1 MEKRFNKIIKRDG
14 RIVEF
19 EPQKIA
25 DSIFSSAQDIGGSD
39 RELSQKLAEE
49 VILLLNEKF
58 GLERKLDGSNGSEL
72 KLEDQKIDQKI
83 DPKMDQK
90 IDQKIDSKGDEF
102 IPTTSLV
109 QDLVERVLMES
120 GHVKTAKSFIL
131 YHHKKNEERERRS
144 LILGQKIADDNLN
157 FTDEALK
164 ILERRYLH
172 KDEFG
177 NVVENP
183 RQMLRRVADKVASA
197 DALYGSGKDDI
208 QKASDRFFDLMSD
221 LYFLPNSPTLTN
233 AGNKVQQL
241 SSCFVL
247 PVDDNMDCIF
257 RTLST
262 SAIIHQRGG
271 GTGFSF
277 SRLRPKNDL
286 VGRHFGVASGPVSF
300 MGVYDRALD
309 VIKQGGIRPG
319 ANMAVLRVDHPD
331 ILRFIE
337 SKREKASLKNFNISV
352 AITDRFMKAV
362 EDDREYYLKNPRTEK
377 FVGKLRAKDV
387 FSVITQNAWKTGDP
401 GLIFIDEIN
410 RRHPAHHL
418 GEVET
423 TNQCGEAPLLPNES
437 MALGSIDIN
446 RFLHNE
452 SPDESPNVSEDLDWD
467 RLEEAVHTSVHFLDN
482 VIDVNTYPTKEIK
495 EQTKLTRKCGLG
507 IMGFADLLINLRLKY
522 DSEEALEFADKLM
535 SFIRN
540 AASDKSRDLA
550 RKRGVC
556 TGWEG
561 SDYQRSGRKMRNLT
575 LLAISP
581 TGTRSLLADTSAGC
595 EPLFAVSYQR
605 TLFGSNQLVYLH
617 PAFERI
623 ARERGFYSPE
633 LMRKVSL
640 SGSIQNFKEIPK
652 DVREIF
658 VTAQDINPEWHIRMQ
673 AALQKYVDNSI
684 SKTIN
689 FPRSATIKDVEDA
702 YLLAWKS
709 KCKGITIYRDG
720 SYEDQVINIGDYN

>member
-1 MEKRFNKIIKRDG
+1 
-14 RIVEF
+14 
-19 EPQKIA
+19 
-25 DSIFSSAQDIGGSD
+25 
-39 RELSQKLAEE
+39 
-49 VILLLNEKF
+49 
-58 GLERKLDGSNGSEL
+58 
-72 KLEDQKIDQKI
+72 
-83 DPKMDQK
+83 
-90 IDQKIDSKGDEF
+90 
-102 IPTTSLV
+102 
-109 QDLVERVLMES
+109 
-120 GHVKTAKSFIL
+120 
-131 YHHKKNEERERRS
+131 
-144 LILGQKIADDNLN
+144 
-157 FTDEALK
+157 
-164 ILERRYLH
+164 
-172 KDEFG
+172 
-177 NVVENP
+177 
-183 RQMLRRVADKVASA
+183 
-197 DALYGSGKDDI
+197 
-208 QKASDRFFDLMSD
+208 
-221 LYFLPNSPTLTN
+221 
-233 AGNKVQQL
+233 
-241 SSCFVL
+241 
-247 PVDDNMDCIF
+247 
-257 RTLST
+257 
-262 SAIIHQRGG
+262 
-271 GTGFSF
+271 
-277 SRLRPKNDL
+277 
-286 VGRHFGVASGPVSF
+286 
-300 MGVYDRALD
+300 
-309 VIKQGGIRPG
+309 
-319 ANMAVLRVDHPD
+319 
-331 ILRFIE
+331 
-337 SKREKASLKNFNISV
+337 
-352 AITDRFMKAV
+352 
-362 EDDREYYLKNPRTEK
+362 
-377 FVGKLRAKDV
+377 
-387 FSVITQNAWKTGDP
+387 
-401 GLIFIDEIN
+401 
-410 RRHPAHHL
+410 
-418 GEVET
+418 
-423 TNQCGEAPLLPNES
+423 
-437 MALGSIDIN
+437 
-446 RFLHNE
+446 
-452 SPDESPNVSEDLDWD
+452 
-467 RLEEAVHTSVHFLDN
+467 LEEAVHTSVHFLDN